1 MNETRRG
8 NSAAESIY
16 AINAALLAALFLLV
30 FLGIVVPYV
39 QWLFVTLLLPSIL
52 GALVF
57 PGNIGRSYWLILAFA
72 AMIGLFVFGG
82 VIA

>member
-16 AINAALLAALFLLV
+16 AINATLLAALFLLV
-30 FLGIVVPYV
+30 FLGVVVPYV
-39 QWLFVTLLLPSIL
+39 QWVFVLLMIPSLL
-52 GALVF
+52 GTFVF
-57 PGNIGRSYWLILAFA
+57 PGNIGRSFWMILALA
-72 AMIGLFVFGG
+72 AVIGLLVFGG